1 MAPRAKGKADNERE
15 LTLPESMRVLST
27 VPVGQSSVW
36 IPAHVARS
44 PRRGCRALRFKTRAL
59 TCWVSNLL
67 PRRLLADQQLAI
79 LVPQIQ
85 VVRCS
90 PSRPIVGSWLAS
102 DENVGAIEEEG
113 SLTRDVSLLHA
124 YTGAERMYYSPER
137 HPPKRATRQERAD
150 ATWFDPEHNSERLG
164 LGEGEGARSGCS

>member
-1 MAPRAKGKADNERE
+1 MAPRAKGKADNEE
-15 LTLPESMRVLST
+15 QLTLPESMRMLST

-59 TCWVSNLL
+59 TCWVIDLL

-79 LVPQIQ
+79 LIPQIQ

-102 DENVGAIEEEG
+102 DENVGPIEEEG
-113 SLTRDVSLLHA
+113 SLREMLGMLARTRLKR
-124 YTGAERMYYSPER
+124 GYYSPEI
-137 HPPKRATRQERAD
+137 HPPKRATRRVRAD

-164 LGEGEGARSGCS
+164 LGDGEGARSGCS